1 MRGITRTLVT
11 AALGAGLL
19 LANGWGASAA
29 PAANEPSAQDLAA
42 AAQVADTPSVRA
54 TLGKFF
60 QADPNSSSTGG
71 LSSTGGAPGL
81 DAEIAVAPRPVPV
94 YQLAK
99 DFVAGKS
106 QAPGALAYVAVP
118 ANCGACGASA
128 TLWTVRDER
137 GSWQVGNIASG
148 DRERQF
154 ADKLPQGAYLLQEPQ
169 IDAWYAVH
177 GDTVRRLDGDG
188 ASASVADY
196 QRAVAAKYGD
206 KQADSNYAQ
215 RGKAGGYGYAAPTAE
230 GSSLPLVLV
239 LLGSLL
245 VIGFGS
251 VFLRRKA

>member
-42 AAQVADTPSVRA
+42 AAQVAADPSTRA

-60 QADPNSSSTGG
+60 QADPSG
-71 LSSTGGAPGL
+71 SSTGGAPGL
-81 DAEIAVAPRPVPV
+81 DAEIAVAPQPVPV

-106 QAPGALAYVAVP
+106 TAPGSLAYVAVP
-118 ANCGACGASA
+118 ATGAGGASA

-137 GSWQVGNIASG
+137 GAWQVGNIASG
-148 DRERQF
+148 DRERQL
-154 ADKLPQGAYLLQEPQ
+154 AAKLPQGAYLLQEPQ

-188 ASASVADY
+188 ATVSVADY

-206 KQADSNYAQ
+206 KQAGSNYAQ
-215 RGKAGGYGYAAPTAE
+215 RGNAGGYGYAAPADE

-251 VFLRRKA
+251 VFLRRSA

>member
-42 AAQVADTPSVRA
+42 AAQVADSPSVRA

-60 QADPNSSSTGG
+60 QADPKNSSTGG

-99 DFVAGKS
+99 DFVAGRG

-118 ANCGACGASA
+118 ATGAGGVRA

-169 IDAWYAVH
+169 IDAWYAVQ

-188 ASASVADY
+188 ASVSIADY

-215 RGKAGGYGYAAPTAE
+215 RGQAGGYGYAAPATE
-230 GSSLPLVLV
+230 GGSLPLVLV